1 MKQDPRIVIIGGVA
15 AGPKAAARARRLLPN
30 AEITVID
37 RGRWISYAGCGMPF
51 FLDGQVNTFEE
62 LFNTAYDVIRDEGYF
77 LREKGITV
85 LTSTEAME
93 IDRAKKMIRIKDL
106 AGQEERW
113 IPYDKLVVATG
124 ASPIIPPIEG
134 RDLKGVH
141 GLNNPDDLLRLME
154 TVGDVNEAVVVGA
167 GFIGM
172 EVAGALSNRN
182 ILTTVVELRDQI
194 LPGVLDEDLA
204 GVLKTRLESQGIDFA
219 LGQKVIRFEDEN
231 GRVARV
237 VTDRG
242 SLDAEMVV
250 MAVGVRPNV
259 EPALKAGLKIGDTGA
274 IEVNEYMQTSDPDIY
289 ACGDCAENVNIL
301 SGRHTYVPLASSA
314 NRQGRV
320 VGDNIAG
327 RRSRYNGI
335 LGTALLQVKNW
346 NVGRTGLGEQQ
357 AQALGYETQTAITPA
372 HDRSH
377 YHPNHS
383 LVILK
388 VIAEEGTGRLLGVQG
403 IGPGGLDKRI
413 DVAATAISFG
423 ATLDNLV
430 DLDLGYAPPYNTTID
445 ALQHTANTL
454 RNKKSGLVPMISPR
468 KVWEKLQSG
477 DDFVLLDVRT
487 QREHDS
493 KPMNDERV
501 IHVIMGELRE
511 RIDSIPRDKE
521 IVVFCDLG
529 IRSYEALRVLK
540 GAGFTN
546 IRSMEGGMRLW
557 AYGPVGML

>member
-1 MKQDPRIVIIGGVA
+1 MKQDLKLVIIGGVA

-37 RGRWISYAGCGMPF
+37 RSRWISYAGCGMPF
-51 FLDGQVNTFEE
+51 FLDGQIDSFEE

-77 LREKGITV
+77 LREKDITV
-85 LTSTEAME
+85 LTSTEALE
-93 IDRAKKMIRIKDL
+93 VDRVKKSVLIRDL
-106 AGQEERW
+106 AGGEERW
-113 IPYDKLVVATG
+113 IPYDKLVLATG
-124 ASPIIPPIEG
+124 ASPIIPPFEG
-134 RDLKGVH
+134 RDLKGVY
-141 GLNNPDDLLRLME
+141 GLNNPGDLLRLME
-154 TVGDVNEAVVVGA
+154 TVEDVNEAVAGGA

-182 ILTTVVELRDQI
+182 ILTTIVELREQL

-219 LGQKVIRFEDEN
+219 LGQKVLRFEGEN
-231 GRVARV
+231 GRVSRV
-237 VTDRG
+237 VTDQAV
-242 SLDAEMVV
+242 LDAEMVV
-250 MAVGVRPNV
+250 MAVGVRPNIDL
-259 EPALKAGLKIGDTGA
+259 ALKAGLEIGNTGA
-274 IEVNEYMQTSDPDIY
+274 IRVDEYMLTSDPEIY

-320 VGDNIAG
+320 VGDNTAG
-327 RRSRYNGI
+327 RRSKYNGI

-357 AQALGYETQTAITPA
+357 AQDYGYETKTAITPA

-377 YHPNHS
+377 YHPQHS

-388 VIAEEGTGRLLGVQG
+388 VIAEAGSGRLLGVQG
-403 IGPGGLDKRI
+403 IGPGSLDKRI

-423 ATLDNLV
+423 ATLDNIV
-430 DLDLGYAPPYNTTID
+430 DLDLGYAPPFNTTID
-445 ALQHTANTL
+445 PLQHTANTL
-454 RNKKSGLVPMISPR
+454 RNKNSGLIPMISPR
-468 KVWEKLQSG
+468 EVWDKLQRG
-477 DDFVLLDVRT
+477 DDFILLDVRT

-501 IHVIMGELRE
+501 LHVIMGELRE
-511 RIDSIPRDKE
+511 RIDSISRDKE

-529 IRSYEALRVLK
+529 IRSYEALRALK
-540 GAGFTN
+540 GAGFTKV
-546 IRSMEGGMRLW
+546 RSMEGGMRLW

>member
-1 MKQDPRIVIIGGVA
+1 MRQDPRIVIIGGVA

-219 LGQKVIRFEDEN
+219 LGQKVIR
-231 GRVARV
+231 
-237 VTDRG
+237 
-242 SLDAEMVV
+242 
-250 MAVGVRPNV
+250 
-259 EPALKAGLKIGDTGA
+259 
-274 IEVNEYMQTSDPDIY
+274 
-289 ACGDCAENVNIL
+289 
-301 SGRHTYVPLASSA
+301 
-314 NRQGRV
+314 
-320 VGDNIAG
+320 
-327 RRSRYNGI
+327 
-335 LGTALLQVKNW
+335 
-346 NVGRTGLGEQQ
+346 
-357 AQALGYETQTAITPA
+357 
-372 HDRSH
+372 
-377 YHPNHS
+377 
-383 LVILK
+383 
-388 VIAEEGTGRLLGVQG
+388 
-403 IGPGGLDKRI
+403 
-413 DVAATAISFG
+413 
-423 ATLDNLV
+423 
-430 DLDLGYAPPYNTTID
+430 
-445 ALQHTANTL
+445 
-454 RNKKSGLVPMISPR
+454 
-468 KVWEKLQSG
+468 
-477 DDFVLLDVRT
+477 
-487 QREHDS
+487 
-493 KPMNDERV
+493 
-501 IHVIMGELRE
+501 
-511 RIDSIPRDKE
+511 
-521 IVVFCDLG
+521 
-529 IRSYEALRVLK
+529 
-540 GAGFTN
+540 
-546 IRSMEGGMRLW
+546 
-557 AYGPVGML
+557 